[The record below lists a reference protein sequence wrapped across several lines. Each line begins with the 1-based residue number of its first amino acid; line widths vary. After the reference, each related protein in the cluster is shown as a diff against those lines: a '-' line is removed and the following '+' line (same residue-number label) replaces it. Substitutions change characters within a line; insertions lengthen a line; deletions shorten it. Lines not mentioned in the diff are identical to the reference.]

1 VDSRRVGETS
11 LKPNSPLV
19 TVGLSI
25 YNGGETLADAVNS
38 LRAQTYENWE
48 LLLIDDGSHD
58 DSICIAKSFRDPRIV
73 VLSDGQNKGLP
84 TRLNEAVARAKG
96 KYFCRMDQDDIAF
109 PQRLARQVEF
119 LEAQPDVDLIASSVV
134 VFRDNG
140 SLTGVIEVAQ
150 SHYAIV
156 NRPWKGFYF
165 PHPTWMGRKSWF
177 TAHRYVHT
185 ADGAEDQLL
194 LYSSFEM
201 SRFAGLCEVLLAY
214 REDSRSFRKMYR
226 RRIVFWRAIMREA
239 MARSKFWDAI
249 LVSILHPL
257 RIAGDFLNIWLGVDS
272 ARSTLGPVDER
283 TESTWLDMRRNLN
296 AKRVSRSNKESILEK
311 NE

>member
-1 VDSRRVGETS
+1 VDLCRVGETA
-11 LKPNSPLV
+11 LRLNSPLV
-19 TVGLSI
+19 TIGLSI

-58 DSICIAKSFRDPRIV
+58 ESVRIAKSFRDSRIV

-84 TRLNEAVARAKG
+84 ARLNELVARAKG

-119 LEAQPDVDLIASSVV
+119 LEAQPEVDLIASSVV

-140 SLTGVIEVAQ
+140 SLTGVIKVAQ
-150 SHYAIV
+150 THDAIV
-156 NRPWKGFYF
+156 RRPWQGFYF
-165 PHPTWMGRKSWF
+165 PHPTWMGRKNWF

-194 LYSSFEM
+194 LYSAFET
-201 SRFAGLCEVLLAY
+201 SRFAGLREVLLAY
-214 REDSRSFRKMYR
+214 REDSRSFRKIYR
-226 RRIVFWRAIMREA
+226 RRLVFWHAIIKEA
-239 MARSKFWDAI
+239 MARSKFWDVM

-257 RIAGDFLNIWLGVDS
+257 RIAGDFLNILLGVDS
-272 ARSTLGPVDER
+272 ARSALGPVDEQ
-283 TESTWLDMRRNLN
+283 TESTWLEMRRNLVI
-296 AKRVSRSNKESILEK
+296 KRASLFNKKSTLDRK
-311 NE
+311 

>member
-1 VDSRRVGETS
+1 MR
-11 LKPNSPLV
+11 LNSPLV
-19 TVGLSI
+19 TIGLSI

-58 DSICIAKSFRDPRIV
+58 ESVRIAKSFRDSRIV

-84 TRLNEAVARAKG
+84 ARLNELVARAKG

-119 LEAQPDVDLIASSVV
+119 LEAQPEVDLIASSVV

-140 SLTGVIEVAQ
+140 SLTGVIKVAQ
-150 SHYAIV
+150 THDAIV
-156 NRPWKGFYF
+156 RRPWQGFYF
-165 PHPTWMGRKSWF
+165 PHPTWMGRKNWF

-194 LYSSFEM
+194 LYSAFET
-201 SRFAGLCEVLLAY
+201 SRFAGLREVLLAY
-214 REDSRSFRKMYR
+214 REDSRSFRKIYR
-226 RRIVFWRAIMREA
+226 RRLVFWRAIIKEA
-239 MARSKFWDAI
+239 MARSKFWDVM

-257 RIAGDFLNIWLGVDS
+257 RIAGDFLNILLGVDS
-272 ARSTLGPVDER
+272 ARSALGPVDEQ
-283 TESTWLDMRRNLN
+283 TESTWLEMRCNLVT
-296 AKRVSRSNKESILEK
+296 KRASFFNKKSTLERK
-311 NE
+311 